1 MAIPREF
8 ENQMLVQEMQLFY
21 AKQQQGMSGIGSAF
35 GALAPQGMQNATPQQ
50 EPQPNR
56 KLLLLGDVQ

>member
-8 ENQMLVQEMQLFY
+8 ENKMLAQEIQRFY
-21 AKQQQGMSGIGSAF
+21 MQQQGVCGLESAL
-35 GALAPQGMQNATPQQ
+35 GALAPQGMQNAIPQQ